1 VLTRQLLVYTF
12 EPGARFEGQLVGA
25 LERIESGGAVN
36 VLDVLFVTREP
47 DSGELAA
54 VSLGAGASRGIVGEL
69 LDFRLNADAR
79 TAATRRALAGQEAE
93 IVRGLAPKLEP
104 GGAIAMVLVE
114 HAWAGAL
121 EDAVSRLG
129 GTEAAVAFVE
139 ASRLSEVT
147 HPAGGLT

>member
-1 VLTRQLLVYTF
+1 
-12 EPGARFEGQLVGA
+12 LVGA

-69 LDFRLNADAR
+69 LDFRLNAEAR

-147 HPAGGLT
+147 HTVLP

>member
-12 EPGARFEGQLVGA
+12 GPGARFEGQLVGA

-54 VSLGAGASRGIVGEL
+54 VSLGAGSSGIVGAL
-69 LDFRLNADAR
+69 LDFRLNAEAR
-79 TAATRRALAGQEAE
+79 TAATRRALEGQEAE

-147 HPAGGLT
+147 HTVLP

>member
-1 VLTRQLLVYTF
+1 VLTRQLLIYTF
-12 EPGARFEGQLVGA
+12 GPGARFEGQLVGA

-69 LDFRLNADAR
+69 LDFRLNAEAR

-147 HPAGGLT
+147 HTVLP

>member
-1 VLTRQLLVYTF
+1 MLTRQLLIYTF
-12 EPGARFEGQLVGA
+12 GPGARFEGQLVGA

-69 LDFRLNADAR
+69 LDFRLNAEAR

-147 HPAGGLT
+147 HTVLP

>member
-1 VLTRQLLVYTF
+1 MLTRQLLVYTF
-12 EPGARFEGQLVGA
+12 GPGARFEGQLVGA

-147 HPAGGLT
+147 PPVLP

>member
-12 EPGARFEGQLVGA
+12 GPGARFEGQLVGA

-36 VLDVLFVTREP
+36 VLDVLFVTRDS

-69 LDFRLNADAR
+69 LDFRLNAEAR

-147 HPAGGLT
+147 HTVLP